1 MYRLVVI
8 DDEYIV
14 VRGIEA
20 IIKREKLNCEIVGA
34 AYNGLEALQ
43 LLEETKPDI
52 VITDIRIPK
61 LDGLSLIEEAKE
73 FLPNTYFIVI
83 SGFKEFEYAKRAL
96 SMGVK
101 SYIEK
106 PVTIDKVKEA
116 FAWIDREELKKK
128 AVGMAEDHE
137 LRRKELDQYTDKML
151 DSIIINDSDMLKK
164 QFEKLMMMLRAYFP
178 EINQYRRECL
188 QVLCVLSE
196 FYQEKERGDNW
207 SSGISFDEIKSK
219 KTYREIEG
227 YADKIIEKI
236 VGSLETQN
244 CSSNHRDIK
253 LLIEYIGSHYHLDI
267 GLNELATIV
276 DLNPAYLSILFKE
289 EVGMSYIK
297 YLTNLR
303 IKKAKEYLLD
313 DYKVTQVSEMVGYN
327 NYRHFCDIFKK
338 YVGQSPNEF
347 KGCIR
352 TKDRIEGVSAL

>member
-20 IIKREKLNCEIVGA
+20 IIKREKLNCEIIGA

-61 LDGLSLIEEAKE
+61 MDGLSLIEEAKE
-73 FLPNTYFIVI
+73 FLPDTYFIII

-106 PVTIDKVKEA
+106 PVTIEKVKEA
-116 FAWIDREELKKK
+116 FAWIEREELKKK
-128 AVGMAEDHE
+128 AVGMMEDHE
-137 LRRKELDQYTDKML
+137 LRRKELDQYTDEML
-151 DSIIINDSDMLKK
+151 NSIITNDADLLKN
-164 QFEKLMMMLRAYFP
+164 QFDKLMTILRAYFP
-178 EINQYRRECL
+178 EINQFRRECL

-196 FYQEKERGDNW
+196 FYKEKERGDNW
-207 SSGISFDEIKSK
+207 CSGISFNEIKSK

-244 CSSNHRDIK
+244 CSAKHRDIK
-253 LLIEYIGSHYHLDI
+253 QLLEYIGSHFFQDI

-303 IKKAKEYLLD
+303 IKKAKEYLLS

-338 YVGQSPNEF
+338 YVGQSPNEY
-347 KGCIR
+347 KGCVR
-352 TKDRIEGVSAL
+352 TKERTGVDTVQ